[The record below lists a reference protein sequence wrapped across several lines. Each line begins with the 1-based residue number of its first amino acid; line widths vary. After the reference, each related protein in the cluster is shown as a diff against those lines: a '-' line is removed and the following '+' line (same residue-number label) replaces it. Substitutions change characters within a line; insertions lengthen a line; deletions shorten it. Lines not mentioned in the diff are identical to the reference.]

1 MCTTHDRFGK
11 VKMRHRGAPEEP
23 PQPQPSFPHRK
34 KKRKRR
40 ATATATV
47 GSTSVSF
54 ETSHTDAPDQLNTHI
69 HDAAVAC
76 EQSKATAAGDGFRF
90 GELRQRSVNGRD
102 SFVDLAVTAVGDGY
116 VTETVESL
124 ELKRVLGND
133 SIPKRS
139 PVSSFLEKVLHGNS
153 VCSTTTVGDEKGRE
167 RVYDTIFR
175 LPWRCELFKRPSTI
189 ELSDFGCFL
198 IMICGVIVLQQIDIS
213 LIYHMIRGQET
224 IKLYVIY
231 NMLEIFDKLCQNF
244 IGDVLP
250 MLFHSAEEFARCP
263 PETESMKFW
272 IWRFISDQAI
282 TLSACIVSHYN
293 ALPAL
298 LVSNNFSEIKS
309 YVFKGYSKDNVHSMV
324 YSDSIERFHISA
336 FVLFVLA
343 QNILEAEGPWFGS
356 FISNILLVYLF
367 EMAID
372 VIKHSFIAKFNN
384 ISPVAYSEFLE
395 VLCKQ
400 TLHMQTEDAK
410 KKLTF
415 VPLAPACV
423 VIRVLAPV
431 YAASL
436 PYNPLPWRLFWILL
450 FSAIT
455 YIMLTSLKVL
465 IGMVLRKHARCTKEA
480 HTLQI
485 MLMRQF
491 FEAWADNSIWDL
503 YLQRK
508 TVVMILRNLEA
519 FEPIIKA
526 GWRFSKFYCFIRVT
540 KTYLIAPAV
549 TYGPS
554 MIPTIDLK
562 SGMFLMEKISPRF
575 GKVARGDIVVL
586 RNPQHPR
593 HFMTKRVVGLEGDSL
608 TRISSPDNSDK
619 SKTIVVP
626 KGAVWVEGDNKY
638 NSNDSRK
645 FGPVPYDLID
655 GKMLWRYGCPIGF
668 DGRIYVIL
676 IENLRPF
683 EEGSSTIMAHCI
695 ADI

>member
-1 MCTTHDRFGK
+1 
-11 VKMRHRGAPEEP
+11 MRHRGAPEEP

-40 ATATATV
+40 ATATATATV

-133 SIPKRS
+133 SIRIYVVQLVSAKRS

-175 LPWRCELFKRPSTI
+175 LPWRCELDSDDHLEASENKVRHLSSFYVEYACDCEFGWWTNPAVSFYVEKFKRPSTI

-198 IMICGVIVLQQIDIS
+198 IMICGVIVLQQI
-213 LIYHMIRGQET
+213 
-224 IKLYVIY
+224 
-231 NMLEIFDKLCQNF
+231 
-244 IGDVLP
+244 
-250 MLFHSAEEFARCP
+250 AEEFARCP

-272 IWRFISDQAI
+272 IWRFISGQVLAVVASNILFLQAI

-400 TLHMQTEDAK
+400 ALHMQTEDAK

-465 IGMVLRKHARCTKEA
+465 IGMVLQKHARWHVNRCQRRKL
-480 HTLQI
+480 H
-485 MLMRQF
+485 
-491 FEAWADNSIWDL
+491 AD
-503 YLQRK
+503 
-508 TVVMILRNLEA
+508 
-519 FEPIIKA
+519 
-526 GWRFSKFYCFIRVT
+526 
-540 KTYLIAPAV
+540 
-549 TYGPS
+549 
-554 MIPTIDLK
+554 
-562 SGMFLMEKISPRF
+562 
-575 GKVARGDIVVL
+575 
-586 RNPQHPR
+586 
-593 HFMTKRVVGLEGDSL
+593 
-608 TRISSPDNSDK
+608 
-619 SKTIVVP
+619 
-626 KGAVWVEGDNKY
+626 
-638 NSNDSRK
+638 
-645 FGPVPYDLID
+645 
-655 GKMLWRYGCPIGF
+655 
-668 DGRIYVIL
+668 
-676 IENLRPF
+676 
-683 EEGSSTIMAHCI
+683 
-695 ADI
+695 